1 MFGGFSSTSKIN
13 YVNMCILYIYTY
25 ICILLDYIVY
35 IIYYISYIKINE
47 TRTQYDAIP
56 NLCGRQARG
65 AKIAFELHS
74 RFQTDTPAFSKLLK
88 SATLNQEMEFKARAI
103 PSMLEM
109 KCMEFVMVGL
119 LAVYVSTVS
128 RSLGTLVGGN
138 HQRAHAETRGLCGP
152 AVAQLNPD
160 PWPYA
165 IKPCWN
171 FSAMADGNYVL
182 KKPSKTMNSQA

>member
-13 YVNMCILYIYTY
+13 YVNMCILYIY
-25 ICILLDYIVY
+25 ICILLDYIVYIIYYISY

-119 LAVYVSTVS
+119 VVTMKS
-128 RSLGTLVGGN
+128 
-138 HQRAHAETRGLCGP
+138 
-152 AVAQLNPD
+152 D
-160 PWPYA
+160 
-165 IKPCWN
+165 
-171 FSAMADGNYVL
+171 
-182 KKPSKTMNSQA
+182 TMNVFDQNNQLLHFSML

>member
-1 MFGGFSSTSKIN
+1 MYIIRLYSI
-13 YVNMCILYIYTY
+13 YHIL
-25 ICILLDYIVY
+25 Y

-119 LAVYVSTVS
+119 VVTMKSDTINVFDQ
-128 RSLGTLVGGN
+128 N
-138 HQRAHAETRGLCGP
+138 N
-152 AVAQLNPD
+152 QLLH
-160 PWPYA
+160 
-165 IKPCWN
+165 
-171 FSAMADGNYVL
+171 FSML
-182 KKPSKTMNSQA
+182 